1 MNELKTLEEARAFFE
16 NDVYATKT
24 TGIKI
29 DEIGDNY
36 AKCSLDLGPGHKN
49 AAGAVMGGA
58 LFTLADFCFA
68 VAANLKGQL
77 TVSSHSDISFLSA
90 AKGGQALCRGALPQR
105 RQTHRSVP
113 RQYLRRYRRRGRRG
127 RRDRDEALSRPLS
140 GGTRII
146 WQEADCNNSGL

>member
-90 AKGGQALCRGALPQR
+90 AKGDRLYAEAHCLKD
-105 RQTHRSVP
+105 
-113 RQYLRRYRRRGRRG
+113 GRRTAVYRVSIYDDTG
-127 RRDRDEALSRPLS
+127 AAVAEVGEIGMKL
-140 GGTRII
+140 
-146 WQEADCNNSGL
+146 